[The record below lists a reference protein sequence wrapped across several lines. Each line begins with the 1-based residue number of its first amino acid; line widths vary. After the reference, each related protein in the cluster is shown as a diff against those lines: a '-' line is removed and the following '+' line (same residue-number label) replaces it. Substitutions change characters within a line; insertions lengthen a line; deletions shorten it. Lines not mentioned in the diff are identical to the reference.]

1 VISFPIID
9 SPNGGGSMLLWK
21 TPLIT
26 EGFLILILV
35 KLKYLSVW
43 IFKR

>member
-1 VISFPIID
+1 
-9 SPNGGGSMLLWK
+9 MLLWK